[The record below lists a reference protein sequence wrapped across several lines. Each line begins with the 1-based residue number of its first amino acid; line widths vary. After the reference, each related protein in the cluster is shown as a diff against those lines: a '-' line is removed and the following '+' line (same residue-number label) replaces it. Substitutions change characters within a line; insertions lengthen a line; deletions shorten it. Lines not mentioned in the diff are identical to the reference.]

1 MAKKTS
7 PELQTDRPTHATD
20 FFATDVDKVKFYED
34 AMTDNI
40 VTAILTLGSEIWTN
54 RRRTL
59 ILERLLEEKGVSREM
74 IENYMP
80 SDEDVAEW
88 QVERDRFVAALMN
101 PLMRDASLPPT
112 TDWQDED

>member
-7 PELQTDRPTHATD
+7 PEFDSKRATHATD

-34 AMTDNI
+34 QMTDNI
-40 VTAILTLGSEIWTN
+40 VTAILTLGSEVWTN

-59 ILERLLEEKGVSREM
+59 VLERLLAEKGVTQEM
-74 IENYMP
+74 IETYMP
-80 SDEDVAEW
+80 SESEVAEW
-88 QVERDRFVAALMN
+88 QVERDRFVTALME

-112 TDWQDED
+112 TDWQDDE

>member
-1 MAKKTS
+1 MAKRVS
-7 PELQTDRPTHATD
+7 PELQTDRPTHVTD
-20 FFATDVDKVKFYED
+20 FFATDVDKVKFYD
-34 AMTDNI
+34 DQMTDNI

-59 ILERLLEEKGVSREM
+59 VLERLLEEKGVTRDM
-74 IENYMP
+74 IESYMP

-88 QVERDRFVAALMN
+88 RTERDRFVTALMN
-101 PLMRDASLPPT
+101 PLMREASLPPT